1 MIHTIRPGD
10 TIYSIA
16 REYGVSPALLQA
28 NNAITAPEQL
38 VVGQTLVVL
47 FPQTTYTVKQG
58 DTLFSIAKEYQTTVK
73 DLYRNNPSLMGKSDI
88 VPGEELVISYRESP
102 KRAITVNGYAYP
114 FIADNV
120 LAETLPNLSNIT
132 PFSYGFTSMGDL
144 ILLADDELV
153 EKAKSS
159 QVEPIM
165 LLTSLNSNGNF
176 DNTLSDLLLNDEEL
190 QDTLIEEII
199 ETMRLKGYHIL
210 DVDFEFVFPKDRVAY
225 ADFIAKLNERLEP
238 YGFDVWVAL
247 APKTSADQKGLLYEA
262 HDYALLGQ
270 AADRVL
276 LMTYEWGYTYG
287 PALPVA
293 PLNKVREV
301 VEYAVSEIP
310 PEKILLGMPNYGYD
324 FTLPYVQGESK
335 ATTLSNMDAVKLAYQ
350 KRAGI
355 EYDETYQSP
364 YFFYTEN
371 GKRHEV
377 WFEDARSVQAKLDLM
392 DEKELAGVS
401 FWTVMKYFPAANLLL
416 RSYQLTDN

>member
-10 TIYSIA
+10 TIYSVA

-47 FPQTTYTVKQG
+47 FPQTTYTVKEG

-73 DLYRNNPSLMGKSDI
+73 DLYRNNPALMGESDI

-102 KRAITVNGYAYP
+102 KRPITVNGYAYP

-120 LAETLPNLSNIT
+120 LAQTLPNLSNIT

-225 ADFIAKLNERLEP
+225 ADFITKLNERLEP

-301 VEYAVSEIP
+301 VEYAVTEIP

-324 FTLPYVQGESK
+324 FTLPYVPGESK

-401 FWTVMKYFPAANLLL
+401 FWTVMNYFPAANLLL
-416 RSYQLTDN
+416 RSYQLTDD

>member
-73 DLYRNNPSLMGKSDI
+73 NLYRNNPSLMGKSDI